1 MDEHLGP
8 VSCPPMGSWPGLQM
22 QAYVSPR
29 EGSLKSDQKADRYPP
44 PPQHH
49 CTCLAVLVIVGVQM
63 LGGTIDGFPPSS
75 LHQTS
80 WSRES
85 QPAKR
90 KNQLGFSVIQVCSI
104 FRKQDLTIT
113 FWRMTKINSL
123 CCFRVLP
130 GYSWLEKQ
138 QKQKNLREISHT
150 CHWGFCK
157 PKVSGTRVVLCVG
170 QP

>member
-1 MDEHLGP
+1 MNIWGLWVAHPWALGQ
-8 VSCPPMGSWPGLQM
+8 VYRCRHMFPPERGALNPIRRQT
-22 QAYVSPR
+22 VTR
-29 EGSLKSDQKADRYPP
+29 

-157 PKVSGTRVVLCVG
+157 PKVSGTSIVLCVR